1 MSGHVF
7 VAGGDLTQLACDDVL
22 VPTDS
27 ELRCDRAWLPLLPA
41 ELVVAGQDD
50 VVQVQVQGRLHRR
63 VLSLGERDDSCTWLV
78 DTVGDEARG
87 LPWLLSGVHE
97 ALEALAGREV
107 PAPRNGR
114 ARRLVGVPAL
124 GTGWGVAAGN
134 RGQLLDEL
142 LPVLDEATTRY
153 DYDIALVLREPT
165 DVAAAQQVRRSRHGR
180 WDLPDRLRD
189 VAHRLGQQA
198 QAGELALFAGAG
210 IGAAAGL
217 PTWRQLVQELA
228 ELCALDSRLR
238 EGLSSLPPQD
248 AAALLARE
256 LGQER
261 LAEYVRERFA
271 ARRYALVHALLA
283 GLPVQ
288 ELVTTNYD
296 PLLEQAAAGAGR
308 DLRVLPFDLAVPGH
322 PWLLKLHGDAS
333 HPEGVVLT
341 REHYLHE
348 GHYRAALS
356 GVMHTLL
363 LTRHVLFVGASM
375 LDDDLIRIAHEVQRA
390 LQAPGPREPRRS
402 GTVLSLTHDP
412 ARARL
417 WERDV
422 ETVAMSG
429 RDTSSAEAARELEV
443 LLDLLGCRACPPTGY
458 LLDPAYRGM
467 LDDDEAAL
475 ARALRRL
482 DEQTGAGAR
491 RTWGWAQL
499 EAVLHRLGGPVSR

>member
-1 MSGHVF
+1 
-7 VAGGDLTQLACDDVL
+7 
-22 VPTDS
+22 
-27 ELRCDRAWLPLLPA
+27 
-41 ELVVAGQDD
+41 
-50 VVQVQVQGRLHRR
+50 
-63 VLSLGERDDSCTWLV
+63 
-78 DTVGDEARG
+78 
-87 LPWLLSGVHE
+87 
-97 ALEALAGREV
+97 
-107 PAPRNGR
+107 
-114 ARRLVGVPAL
+114 
-124 GTGWGVAAGN
+124 
-134 RGQLLDEL
+134 
-142 LPVLDEATTRY
+142 VLDEATTRY
-153 DYDIALVLREPT
+153 VYDIALVLREPT

-180 WDLPDRLRD
+180 GDLPDRLRD

-228 ELCALDSRLR
+228 ELCALDSPLR

-248 AAALLARE
+248 AAVLLARE
-256 LGQER
+256 LG
-261 LAEYVRERFA
+261 
-271 ARRYALVHALLA
+271 
-283 GLPVQ
+283 Q

-322 PWLLKLHGDAS
+322 PW
-333 HPEGVVLT
+333 
-341 REHYLHE
+341 LHE

-375 LDDDLIRIAHEVQRA
+375 LDDDLIRIAYEVRRA
-390 LQAPGPREPRRS
+390 LQAPGPRAPRRS

-458 LLDPAYRGM
+458 LLDPALSRHARRRRGGTG
-467 LDDDEAAL
+467 EGAAPAGRADGCRCTPDVGL
-475 ARALRRL
+475 GAARGRAAPAGRPGQPVTAACTDSAQWSDTASRRTSPG
-482 DEQTGAGAR
+482 DVAATPRPRMWSICSAGASAGYVAPAASGSSAVTRAAAAGPRFRSPISTSGPLPRSERTSR
-491 RTWGWAQL
+491 RSCTRFHHGMNDRWVHATVRAPPGA
-499 EAVLHRLGGPVSR
+499 ATCATTATRGSSRTTTGRRRPGKSTGTAGRSTGSRTTRHPVTG